1 MRLRYLLPLGVFVGL
16 VALLA
21 IGLGLNPRLVPSPL
35 IGKATPGF
43 ELSSLT
49 EPAKTLTQADLK
61 GKVLLLNVW
70 ATWCVACRAEHE
82 FLMNLAQQGI
92 PIYGVNYKDERQPAL
107 RWLATLGDPYVA
119 SIFDPQGSLAL
130 DLGVYGAP
138 ETFVVDRNGVIA
150 YKHIG
155 PLTLDVW
162 REKLLPLVQKL
173 ATSQG

>member
-35 IGKATPGF
+35 IGKATPDF

-49 EPAKTLTQADLK
+49 EPAQTLTEDDLK
-61 GKVLLLNVW
+61 GQVSLLNVW

-82 FLMNLAQQGI
+82 FLMALAQQGV

-119 SIFDPQGSLAL
+119 SIYDPQGILAL

-138 ETFVVDRNGVIA
+138 ETFVLDRNGVVA

-162 REKLLPLVQKL
+162 HEKLLPLVQKL
-173 ATSQG
+173 VTPQG